1 MLSPVSPSLLRAH
14 RFQWPAMLLSIA
26 VVTAVTTSAQTPSA
40 LTVQAAVE
48 QALSR
53 NPTLAAARL
62 TGAVNAAGLKVAQER
77 LNPELSV
84 ELERETPKQ
93 AFAVAVPL
101 ELGGKRDRR
110 IAISQAAIAVG
121 DAELA
126 ATIARI
132 RNDVRRAYFDGVVAD
147 AKLALLRE
155 QRDLAQRT
163 RDTAQA
169 RFDAGDAPRL
179 EVVQADLALATVD
192 NDVTGAQGAV
202 TAARTTLNALLGLPL
217 DLVSSLSTRLD
228 EGSTAAI
235 AVPPEIV
242 SRSTAIVV
250 FDRQIDTQRAK
261 LRLAQALRTPDITPT
276 AALTRD
282 SQPEFMYG
290 WRAGVSLTLPIMT
303 SHKSGVLVEQTT
315 LDQLTAERDARV
327 RQINADISAA
337 MTTAESQRQVYLR
350 YRDTIV
356 PQAQQLEQL
365 AQDAYQLGQTGI
377 AALLQALQ
385 ASRDVRLKALD
396 AAAQFQTS
404 VADLER
410 AIGAPLP

>member
-1 MLSPVSPSLLRAH
+1 
-14 RFQWPAMLLSIA
+14 MLLSIA
-26 VVTAVTTSAQTPSA
+26 VATAVTASAQAPSA

-53 NPTLAAARL
+53 NPAIAAARL
-62 TGAVNAAGLKVAQER
+62 TGAVNAAGLLVAEER

-93 AFAVAVPL
+93 AFALAVPL
-101 ELGGKRDRR
+101 ELGGKRERR
-110 IAISQAAIAVG
+110 IAISQATIAVG

-147 AKLALLRE
+147 AKLTLLRE

-192 NDVTGAQGAV
+192 NDVTGAQGVV

-228 EGSTAAI
+228 EGSVAAI
-235 AVPPEIV
+235 AVPPELV

-290 WRAGVSLTLPIMT
+290 WRAGVSLTLPILT
-303 SHKSGVLVEQTT
+303 SHKAGVLVEQTT
-315 LDQLTAERDARV
+315 LDQLTAARDAAV